1 MEKWSH
7 RSLDWLHK
15 VREQNYEHTRDKD
28 PEEVA
33 KETVKDAEGLI
44 KALNLQ
50 LIYAVTSQK

>member
-15 VREQNYEHTRDKD
+15 VREQNYEYTRDKD

-33 KETVKDAEGLI
+33 KETVKDAEALI
-44 KALNLQ
+44 KALNLE
-50 LIYAVTSQK
+50 LIYPVASQK

>member
-15 VREQNYEHTRDKD
+15 VREQNYKHTRDKA
-28 PEEVA
+28 PEELA

-50 LIYAVTSQK
+50 LIYPVTSQK

>member
-15 VREQNYEHTRDKD
+15 VREQNYERTRSKD

-33 KETVKDAEGLI
+33 KETVKDAEALI
-44 KALNLQ
+44 KALNLE
-50 LIYAVTSQK
+50 LIYPITSQK

>member
-15 VREQNYEHTRDKD
+15 VRERNYKHTRDKA
-28 PEEVA
+28 PEELA

-44 KALNLQ
+44 KALNLE
-50 LIYAVTSQK
+50 LIYPVTSQK